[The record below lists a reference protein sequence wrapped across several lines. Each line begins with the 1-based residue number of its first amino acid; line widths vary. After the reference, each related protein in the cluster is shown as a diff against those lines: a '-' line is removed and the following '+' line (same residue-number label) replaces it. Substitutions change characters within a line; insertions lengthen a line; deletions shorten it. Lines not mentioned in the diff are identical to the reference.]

1 MVTIWIIPDL
11 KLNQFCSKYP
21 DCAFETI
28 LLLTHSAASLIA
40 FHINHMYLMLCSIDY
55 SSDMIV
61 GKCYCGLTKMTT
73 LIHTFFLLQT
83 VKSIYLGVTSLVFEQ
98 RFQSL
103 HLHFSYNSRAKTAT
117 P

>member
-1 MVTIWIIPDL
+1 MRLI
-11 KLNQFCSKYP
+11 Q
-21 DCAFETI
+21 TI

-40 FHINHMYLMLCSIDY
+40 FHMNHMYLMICSIDY

-61 GKCYCGLTKMTT
+61 GRFYGGFTKMTT

-98 RFQSL
+98 RFESL
-103 HLHFSYNSRAKTAT
+103 HLHFSYNR
-117 P
+117 

>member
-1 MVTIWIIPDL
+1 M
-11 KLNQFCSKYP
+11 
-21 DCAFETI
+21 
-28 LLLTHSAASLIA
+28 
-40 FHINHMYLMLCSIDY
+40 NHMYLMLCSIDY

-103 HLHFSYNSRAKTAT
+103 HLHFSYNTWSQNSHTLIQKIFIGPQSYVGDFIIVTDLRFW
-117 P
+117 